1 MFTKETLQELFDMC
15 QDNSLKKEL
24 SERIKNF
31 KYVTVCQDKLIGMTL
46 VWNNEDSI
54 AVHYKEDEGHHV
66 FYDKRNHRLTMLKY
80 IDEFGTFSVHFSTEG
95 LVSPEYT
102 KITVKD
108 LINLP
113 SIGTTSITDY
123 LSEIFDNEYI
133 EEYKEFSNISVE
145 KLMDY
150 TQDPYYGKYSNGLSV
165 IIYNNEK
172 VALIQTG
179 GKWTDE
185 HTISPISENYYSM
198 VNFLRKELFAEDNR
212 VLMLDEELDL
222 YESLEKMYY
231 EGVQEYTED
240 KYS

>member
-1 MFTKETLQELFDMC
+1 MFTKETLEELFDMC

-24 SERIKNF
+24 SERIKRF
-31 KYVTVCQDKLIGMTL
+31 KYVTVCQDKRLGMTL

-54 AVHYKEDEGHHV
+54 AVHYKENEGHHE

-80 IDEFGTFSVHFSTEG
+80 IDEFGTFSVNFSTED

-113 SIGTTSITDY
+113 SIGTTSIDKY
-123 LSEIFDNEYI
+123 LSEIFENEYV

-150 TQDPYYGKYSNGLSV
+150 TQDRCSGKYGNELSV
-165 IIYNNEK
+165 ITYNNEK

-198 VNFLRKELFAEDNR
+198 VNFLRKELFAEDNK

-231 EGVQEYTED
+231 EGVQECTED
-240 KYS
+240 K